1 MKPQPIELPSLHVQ
15 AQTASLLATMGL
27 SEEILAVAVRSA
39 YLERDRC
46 TGNDVNAAGGNA
58 AWGKPLRSLRDQL
71 LPKGWHRGGQP
82 DLESVIS
89 PDRSFRI
96 TSAAGNWATGDF
108 QKMPKT
114 AGLKGRLALDAI
126 GESAQMALDLVG
138 ETQKAAPQMR
148 TYYLLHC
155 LDEALE
161 QVRYELSIPSH
172 MSIRPKAKKGRVD
185 EFKHRLILKPIEFET
200 ETDIEDH
207 HEEEFS
213 DDLDISIPRRAS
225 SE

>member
-1 MKPQPIELPSLHVQ
+1 MKPQPIELPPLHVQ
-15 AQTASLLATMGL
+15 AQTASRLATMGL
-27 SEEILAVAVRSA
+27 SEELLAEAVRHA

-58 AWGKPLRSLRDQL
+58 IWGKPLRFLRDRL
-71 LPKGWHRGGQP
+71 LPNGWHRGGQP

-114 AGLKGRLALDAI
+114 AGLKGRLALEAI
-126 GESAQMALDLVG
+126 GESAQIAFDLVG
-138 ETQKAAPQMR
+138 ETPKAAPQMR
-148 TYYLLHC
+148 TYYFLHH
-155 LDEALE
+155 LDEAQE
-161 QVRYELSIPSH
+161 HVRYELSMPSH

-185 EFKHRLILKPIEFET
+185 EFKHRLILKPVEF
-200 ETDIEDH
+200 DINADLEDE
-207 HEEEFS
+207 HENEFS
-213 DDLDISIPRRAS
+213 DDLDISVERRAS
-225 SE
+225 K